1 MQVLDE
7 LKLAARNLGRSA
19 RRTAAALLTVA
30 GGVTAFL
37 LAGGFIAWVFEDMR
51 DVTIRSNLGHLQIVR
66 PGFFEKGI
74 ADPYR
79 FLLPAGDSERQAAG
93 LASGI
98 VAMSPRLMFS
108 GLVSHGETTLTFAG
122 EGCDPAAERL
132 ISNRIEI
139 LAGDNLPEDDSAA
152 ALLGEGLA
160 KNLGVKPGDTIVVM
174 TTTPAGSPNAI
185 ELKVAGIFMTIT
197 KDYDDYALRLPIAQA
212 RKVMRVGGATSWVM
226 LLDDW
231 RQTDA
236 VKAALARQLPA
247 AEYEVVPWHAL
258 SDFYN
263 KTVELF
269 GKQVGV
275 MKAII
280 GIIIVLTIMNT
291 LTMSVLERT
300 TEIGTSLAIGLRPA
314 AMTRLFLFEGV
325 LIGLLGGLLGLVVG
339 YLLALAISA
348 IGIPMPPAPGMAHG
362 FTGHIIVTPALALD
376 AIVLAIVTTLLA
388 SVVPAWRAGRLN
400 VVDALRYNQ

>member
-1 MQVLDE
+1 MQVLNE
-7 LKLAARNLGRSA
+7 LKLAARNLGRSW
-19 RRTAAALLTVA
+19 RRTAAALLTIA
-30 GGVTAFL
+30 GGVIAFL
-37 LAGGFIAWVFEDMR
+37 LAGGFIAWMLEDMR
-51 DVTIRSNLGHLQIVR
+51 DLTIRSNLGHIQVVR

-79 FLLPAGDSERQAAG
+79 FMLPAGDGERNVSG
-93 LASGI
+93 LAPGI

-132 ISNRIEI
+132 ISSRIEI
-139 LAGDNLPEDDSAA
+139 LAGDNLPEDDSAST
-152 ALLGEGLA
+152 LLGEGLA
-160 KNLGVKPGDTIVVM
+160 RNLGVKPGDTIVVM
-174 TTTPAGSPNAI
+174 TTTPSGSPNAI
-185 ELKVAGIFMTIT
+185 ELKVVGIFMTIS

-212 RKVMRVGGATSWVM
+212 RKVMRVGGATAWVM

-231 RQTDA
+231 RHTDP
-236 VKAALARQLPA
+236 VKTALAQRLPA
-247 AEYEVVPWHAL
+247 AEYEVVPWYTL

-300 TEIGTSLAIGLRPA
+300 TEIGTNLAIGLRPA
-314 AMTRLFLFEGV
+314 AMTRLFLIEGMLLGLFGG
-325 LIGLLGGLLGLVVG
+325 LIGLAVG

-348 IGIPMPPAPGMAHG
+348 VGIPMPAAPGMAHG

-376 AIVLAIVTTLLA
+376 AIVLALVTTLLA